1 MTSQMPL
8 QALVFGLTFFALSV
22 VFGLYFFK
30 STIAITISKNW
41 PQNAGLLLPLALVL
55 FCLSIPLFGLQFQ
68 GQSQGPL
75 LLFANLLVTLSTALI
90 ALLIFYLANQLSA
103 KKVYCVLGCFV
114 LYAVFFEVLR
124 QAGDTPK
131 RLTLSSL
138 AMTTIFLWPL
148 LLTGKQLWQQR
159 ESVHLRFLSATLLF
173 AMGFWLVRAIYGII
187 TLGYPNTLAYADLF
201 WGPGVRITAAG
212 LQLLLMIIISN
223 RFFELSLMYSYTKAE
238 RNEAQMLSS
247 LNAISLARD
256 NETGQHILRTKT
268 YVKQIALRLRQLG
281 LHGAYLDNQQ
291 IENLYKAAPLHDI
304 GKVGIPDDI
313 LHKNG
318 PLTAEEWVVMKTH
331 TTIGETILKTT
342 DSTTQTTKN
351 VLSAASEISGGHHE
365 HWNGTGYP
373 RGIRG
378 EDIPLA
384 ARIMSLADVYDALVS
399 KRVYKAPWSHE
410 DACKEIISKSGTQFD
425 PQVVQAFALEM
436 SAFREIALRFQD
448 PV

>member
-1 MTSQMPL
+1 MAWQPL
-8 QALVFGLTFFALSV
+8 IFGLTFIALSV

-30 STIAITISKNW
+30 STIAITSAKKW
-41 PQNAGLLLPLALVL
+41 HQNAALLLPAALVL
-55 FCLSIPLFGLQFQ
+55 FCLSIPLFGLQFR
-68 GQSQGPL
+68 GQSQGPP
-75 LLFANLLVTLSTALI
+75 LLFANLLVTLSTILV
-90 ALLIFYLANQLSA
+90 ALLTFYLANQLNA
-103 KKVYCVLGCFV
+103 KKVYSVLGFFL
-114 LYAVFFEVLR
+114 LYALYFEVLR
-124 QAGDTPK
+124 QTLDTPK
-131 RLTLSSL
+131 RMTLSSF
-138 AMTTIFLWPL
+138 AMTFIFLWPL

-159 ESVHLRFLSATLLF
+159 ESVHLRFLSVTLLF
-173 AMGFWLVRAIYGII
+173 AMSFWLVRAIYGII
-187 TLGYPNTLAYADLF
+187 TLGYPNTLAYADFF

-212 LQLLLMIIISN
+212 LHLLLMIIISN
-223 RFFELSLMYSYTKAE
+223 RFFELSLMHSHTKAQQH
-238 RNEAQMLSS
+238 EAQMLSS

-281 LHGAYLDNQQ
+281 LHTNSLDDQQ

-318 PLTAEEWVVMKTH
+318 PLTAEEWIIMKTH

-342 DSTTQTTKN
+342 DSTSQATKN

-365 HWNGTGYP
+365 RWDGTGYP

-399 KRVYKAPWSHE
+399 KRVYKAAWSHE
-410 DACKEIISKSGTQFD
+410 DACKEIISKSGTHFD

-436 SAFREIALRFQD
+436 SAFREIALQFQD

>member
-1 MTSQMPL
+1 
-8 QALVFGLTFFALSV
+8 
-22 VFGLYFFK
+22 
-30 STIAITISKNW
+30 
-41 PQNAGLLLPLALVL
+41 
-55 FCLSIPLFGLQFQ
+55 
-68 GQSQGPL
+68 
-75 LLFANLLVTLSTALI
+75 
-90 ALLIFYLANQLSA
+90 
-103 KKVYCVLGCFV
+103 
-114 LYAVFFEVLR
+114 
-124 QAGDTPK
+124 
-131 RLTLSSL
+131 
-138 AMTTIFLWPL
+138 
-148 LLTGKQLWQQR
+148 
-159 ESVHLRFLSATLLF
+159 
-173 AMGFWLVRAIYGII
+173 
-187 TLGYPNTLAYADLF
+187 
-201 WGPGVRITAAG
+201 
-212 LQLLLMIIISN
+212 
-223 RFFELSLMYSYTKAE
+223 
-238 RNEAQMLSS
+238 MLSS

-281 LHGAYLDNQQ
+281 LHTKSLDDQQ

-318 PLTAEEWVVMKTH
+318 PLTAEEWIIMKTH

-342 DSTTQTTKN
+342 DSTSQATKN

-365 HWNGTGYP
+365 RWDGTGYP

-399 KRVYKAPWSHE
+399 KRVYKAAWSHE
-410 DACKEIISKSGTQFD
+410 DACKEIISKSGTHFD

-436 SAFREIALRFQD
+436 SAFREIALQFQD